1 MLELIK
7 LALMGLASIP
17 KILEYLESLNL
28 AIRLDR
34 IEKNQAAIKDGFD
47 QLAKAKT
54 PNEIQNAATAVS
66 AAWNKFS

>member
-7 LALMGLASIP
+7 LALLGLASIP
-17 KILEYLESLNL
+17 KILEYIQSLNL

-34 IEKNQAAIKDGFD
+34 IEKNQQAIKFGFD
-47 QLAKAKT
+47 ELQKAKT
-54 PNEIQNAATAVS
+54 PDEIQRAANSVS

>member
-47 QLAKAKT
+47 QLAKA
-54 PNEIQNAATAVS
+54 NAATAVS